1 MNDWDLAVMELIYLV
16 YGLAFFVLGVAV
28 SMLPKQNTE
37 WRFSPHLSLLA
48 AFGML
53 HGIVEFIIMLGLN
66 SPSAWLTRS
75 GRLLLLVSYLP
86 LLEFGRRTWAGIPGS
101 IRLPAPWFY
110 GAMSLGVAM
119 LTLWTSEPLAG
130 LEMGARWLVGAPAA
144 LLTGLALFINPRTN
158 TARPDG
164 VWLRIVAV
172 AFICYSLFTLVL
184 FQSDPRLP
192 GWLPTQADF
201 LALFGFPIQ
210 LLRALCAVAATL
222 GFISLVRLAGE
233 NSQVDA
239 TVFESHEAI
248 VVTDVNS
255 VILRINKAFTKSTGY
270 TAEEAVGRKI
280 NLLKSGRHDDAFY
293 ATMWKSI
300 NHTGIWQGEIWDRRK
315 NGEIYPKWLT
325 ITAVKDAAGVVIYY
339 VGAHIDITEQ
349 KQALQ
354 ILQVKEQMLSES
366 QRIAH
371 IGSWAMELATGRIS
385 WSDEMY
391 RIFGIKQEAF
401 GHSVKALIDL
411 IYPDDRAAMEIWVS
425 DCLSGKEMREL
436 DFRTMRPDGTVRYI
450 RGSGG
455 LQYDEIQ
462 RPLHMMGTAQDITE
476 RKQAERV
483 LHQLKAMIDI
493 SLDGF
498 LVVDLKGNVLQ
509 SNEAYAKISG
519 YSIVELVNM
528 HISQLEATK
537 GSEQIKAHIEKI
549 ITQGYDLFET
559 RHRHKDGHSIDIEV
573 SVTYLPEF
581 QQFCAFLRDIS
592 ARKVMEDELKTSEAK
607 FRAII
612 DASPVP
618 MALTDEQSNITFL
631 NPAFVQ
637 TFGYTVDDIPTLA
650 DWRPKAYPD
659 PDYRRWVEATWKTA
673 LAKAKQEQTDF
684 PPLGLAIRCKNNSI
698 KTVLASAAA
707 IHHDFAGV
715 RLVILYDITQL
726 KQVEAKLNAIFNAS
740 VEGIITYDM
749 SDIIVSANTA
759 VETIFGYKPEELI
772 GCSINKIMHS
782 SPREMN
788 GYSLLH
794 AVKHVGQIREING
807 IHKNGT
813 VVPLDLSVAEYSIDD
828 ARYFT
833 AIVRDV
839 SLRKQREQKDKE
851 HLDELAHVTRLGLM
865 GEMASGI
872 AHEVNQPLSAISSYT
887 QVSLNLINTEMP
899 DLVKLAEIL
908 TKTQQQAL
916 RAGQIIHRMREFLKS
931 HAKHCSSADV
941 NTLIHDAVGLC
952 IAELKQNGGIALTF
966 KLENNLPPVYVD
978 HVQIEQVII
987 NLIRNSI
994 DALQNM
1000 PTKQQRRLT
1009 IQSRLT
1015 LDEGIQVRVKDNG
1028 PGLNEDQQQK
1038 ILMPFYTTKANG
1050 MGMGL
1055 SISRS
1060 LIEAHKG
1067 TLRFNSMVGKG
1078 TTFYFTL
1085 PTGKSDDAMNFVGNA
1100 NTEGARDFNGSPSIS
1115 KST

>member
-1 MNDWDLAVMELIYLV
+1 
-16 YGLAFFVLGVAV
+16 
-28 SMLPKQNTE
+28 
-37 WRFSPHLSLLA
+37 
-48 AFGML
+48 
-53 HGIVEFIIMLGLN
+53 VEFIEMLGLN
-66 SPSAWLTRS
+66 NPSAWLTRS
-75 GRLLLLVSYLP
+75 GRLLLLASYLP

-101 IRLPAPWFY
+101 IRLPAPWLY

-119 LTLWTSEPLAG
+119 LTLWTTEPLAG
-130 LEMGARWLVGAPAA
+130 LEMGARWIVGTPAA
-144 LLTGLALFINPRTN
+144 LLTGLALFVNPRSN
-158 TARPDG
+158 AASPNG
-164 VWLRIVAV
+164 ALLRIVVV

-184 FQSDPRLP
+184 DQSNPRLP
-192 GWLPTQADF
+192 VWLPTQPDF

-222 GFISLVRLAGE
+222 GFVSLARLTSQ

-239 TVFESHEAI
+239 IVFESHEAI

-280 NLLKSGRHDDAFY
+280 NLLKSGRHADAFY

-300 NHTGIWQGEIWDRRK
+300 NHSGIWQGEIWDRRK

-339 VGAHIDITEQ
+339 VGAHIDITKR
-349 KQALQ
+349 KQVQQ
-354 ILQVKEQMLSES
+354 ILQDKEQMLSES
-366 QRIAH
+366 QRITH
-371 IGSWAMELATGRIS
+371 IGSWATELATGRIS

-411 IYPDDRAAMEIWVS
+411 IYPEDRAAMEIWVS
-425 DCLSGKEMREL
+425 DCLSGKAMREL
-436 DFRTMRPDGTVRYI
+436 DFRIMRPDGTVRYI

-462 RPLHMMGTAQDITE
+462 RPLHMIGTAQDIT
-476 RKQAERV
+476 
-483 LHQLKAMIDI
+483 
-493 SLDGF
+493 
-498 LVVDLKGNVLQ
+498 
-509 SNEAYAKISG
+509 
-519 YSIVELVNM
+519 
-528 HISQLEATK
+528 T
-537 GSEQIKAHIEKI
+537 
-549 ITQGYDLFET
+549 
-559 RHRHKDGHSIDIEV
+559 
-573 SVTYLPEF
+573 
-581 QQFCAFLRDIS
+581 
-592 ARKVMEDELKTSEAK
+592 RKVMEHELKTSEEK

-618 MALTDEQSNITFL
+618 MALNDEQSNITFL

-637 TFGYTVDDIPTLA
+637 TFGYTVDDISTLA
-650 DWRPKAYPD
+650 DWRTKAYPD
-659 PDYRRWVEATWKTA
+659 PVYQQWVKATWQTT

-684 PPLGLAIRCKNNSI
+684 PPMELAIRCKNNSI
-698 KTVLASAAA
+698 KTVLAAAAA
-707 IHHDFAGV
+707 IHHNFAGEH
-715 RLVILYDITQL
+715 LVVLYDITQR
-726 KQVEAKLNAIFNAS
+726 KQIEAKLNAIFNAS
-740 VEGIITYDM
+740 VEGIITSDM

-788 GYSLLH
+788 SYNLPH

-807 IHKNGT
+807 IHKNGS
-813 VVPLDLSVAEYSIDD
+813 VVPLDLSIAEYSIDD
-828 ARYFT
+828 AHYFT
-833 AIVRDV
+833 TIVRDV

-872 AHEVNQPLSAISSYT
+872 AHEVNQPLAAISSYT
-887 QVSLNLINTEMP
+887 QVSLNLINTETP
-899 DLVKLAEIL
+899 DLVKLTEIL

-931 HAKHCSSADV
+931 HAKHCSTADV

-994 DALQNM
+994 DALQNL
-1000 PTKQQRRLT
+1000 PTKQQRQLT
-1009 IQSRLT
+1009 IYSRLT

-1055 SISRS
+1055 SISRA

-1067 TLRFNSMVGKG
+1067 TLRFNSTVGKG

-1085 PTGKSDDAMNFVGNA
+1085 PIGKSDEA
-1100 NTEGARDFNGSPSIS
+1100 
-1115 KST
+1115 